1 MKGHRESDSK
11 VEKTSTA
18 GTGHVARSL
27 NDNEE
32 VTRTK
37 NIDRV
42 GKEAAGHTN
51 GHQQKRPPKGPSCE
65 QLVHT
70 QRPTGP

>member
-1 MKGHRESDSK
+1 MKARWEGDCK
-11 VEKTSTA
+11 VEDSFTT
-18 GTGHVARSL
+18 GTGHVAHSV

-37 NIDRV
+37 NIDQV
-42 GKEAAGHTN
+42 GKEAAGHSN

-65 QLVHT
+65 HFVHT
-70 QRPTGP
+70 QRPTSP